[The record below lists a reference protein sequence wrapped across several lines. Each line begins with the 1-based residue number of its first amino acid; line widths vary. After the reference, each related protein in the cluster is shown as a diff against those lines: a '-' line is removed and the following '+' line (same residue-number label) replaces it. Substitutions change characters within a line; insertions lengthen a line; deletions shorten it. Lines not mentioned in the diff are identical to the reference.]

1 MPSFTVREK
10 EGNLQKAIR
19 GAYVII
25 PTKPRSKRKWKKMKS
40 IIILK
45 RTEKNYKVKLLNPE
59 ALSQKIW
66 SLKYSRDYSF
76 LFSEPVVRVS
86 PAPPIPL
93 LKDVSATAQGSRTK
107 WFKTSAP
114 EITTGNKGTVKSCAA
129 TIRGDEGLFM
139 FEQQA
144 TATQPY
150 KVLCDGTFVHH
161 LIENRI
167 IPADNALSNALAAPV
182 KLFTTKCVIDE
193 LKRLGQSHSEAVE
206 AAYKVA
212 IARCEHEKL
221 KSADACL
228 MEVIGEKNPEH
239 FFVATQDVDLRKKLQ
254 EVPGV
259 PLIFGLRN
267 ALLLEPPSSFQRKF
281 VKTSEE
287 ARSCMTKSEFKKL
300 KKSTKN
306 ILETKEIGDSS
317 NKNEELENQKLEMQ
331 ADKKTHYARKGMG
344 VKDRPQFKRKRAK
357 APNPL
362 SCKKKKN
369 HENPSTSSGKPFS
382 YLIESLKP
390 IGFSSSSVLLAMVTA
405 YV

>member
-1 MPSFTVREK
+1 MRVKRQKRHRKIVRF
-10 EGNLQKAIR
+10 
-19 GAYVII
+19 Y
-25 PTKPRSKRKWKKMKS
+25 
-40 IIILK
+40 
-45 RTEKNYKVKLLNPE
+45 
-59 ALSQKIW
+59 
-66 SLKYSRDYSF
+66 
-76 LFSEPVVRVS
+76 
-86 PAPPIPL
+86 
-93 LKDVSATAQGSRTK
+93 TACFGFR
-107 WFKTSAP
+107 
-114 EITTGNKGTVKSCAA
+114 
-129 TIRGDEGLFM
+129 
-139 FEQQA
+139 
-144 TATQPY
+144 QPY

-193 LKRLGQSHSEAVE
+193 LERLGQSHSEAVE

-212 IARCEHEKL
+212 IARCEHENS

-239 FFVATQDVDLRKKLQ
+239 FFVASQDVDLRKKLQ

-267 ALLLEPPSSFQRKF
+267 ALLLEPPSSFQRQF

-287 ARSCMTKSEFKKL
+287 ARSRMTKSEFKKL

-331 ADKKTHYARKGMG
+331 ADKETHYARKGMG

-369 HENPSTSSGKPFS
+369 HENPSTSSGKEGKDGNTTLRS
-382 YLIESLKP
+382 RNRKRKRSRGAKNLAVTES
-390 IGFSSSSVLLAMVTA
+390 
-405 YV
+405 

>member
-1 MPSFTVREK
+1 MRVKRQKRHRKIVRF
-10 EGNLQKAIR
+10 
-19 GAYVII
+19 Y
-25 PTKPRSKRKWKKMKS
+25 
-40 IIILK
+40 
-45 RTEKNYKVKLLNPE
+45 
-59 ALSQKIW
+59 
-66 SLKYSRDYSF
+66 
-76 LFSEPVVRVS
+76 
-86 PAPPIPL
+86 
-93 LKDVSATAQGSRTK
+93 TACFGFR
-107 WFKTSAP
+107 
-114 EITTGNKGTVKSCAA
+114 
-129 TIRGDEGLFM
+129 
-139 FEQQA
+139 
-144 TATQPY
+144 QPY

-167 IPADNALSNALAAPV
+167 TPADNALSNALAAPV

-206 AAYKVA
+206 AARKVA

-228 MEVIGEKNPEH
+228 MEVVGEKNPEH

-254 EVPGV
+254 EVPGI

-267 ALLLEPPSSFQRKF
+267 SLLLEPPSSFQRQF

-287 ARSCMTKSEFKKL
+287 ARSRMTESEFKKL

-331 ADKKTHYARKGMG
+331 TDKKTHYARKGMG

-362 SCKKKKN
+362 SCKKKKS
-369 HENPSTSSGKPFS
+369 HENPNTASGKEGKDGNTTLRS
-382 YLIESLKP
+382 RNRKRKRSHEAKNLGVTES
-390 IGFSSSSVLLAMVTA
+390 
-405 YV
+405 

>member
-1 MPSFTVREK
+1 MRVKRQKRHRKIVRF
-10 EGNLQKAIR
+10 
-19 GAYVII
+19 Y
-25 PTKPRSKRKWKKMKS
+25 
-40 IIILK
+40 
-45 RTEKNYKVKLLNPE
+45 
-59 ALSQKIW
+59 
-66 SLKYSRDYSF
+66 
-76 LFSEPVVRVS
+76 
-86 PAPPIPL
+86 
-93 LKDVSATAQGSRTK
+93 TACFGFR
-107 WFKTSAP
+107 
-114 EITTGNKGTVKSCAA
+114 
-129 TIRGDEGLFM
+129 
-139 FEQQA
+139 
-144 TATQPY
+144 QPY

-182 KLFTTKCVIDE
+182 KLFTTK
-193 LKRLGQSHSEAVE
+193 LGQSHSEAVE

-369 HENPSTSSGKPFS
+369 HENPSTSSGKEGKDGNATLRS
-382 YLIESLKP
+382 GNRKRKRSRGAKNLAVTES
-390 IGFSSSSVLLAMVTA
+390 
-405 YV
+405 